1 MTTPATPVHPSSLNG
16 EVSTGHGG
24 RRDGAGRPNGLKV
37 GMARKDGTVFQPYKP
52 TSEKSELLRLWR
64 QEMAKHMP
72 AIIKSQLLSA
82 VGQTHLQIRD
92 KSGRWAHVT
101 DPDRAATALN
111 RGDKHYRLTSV
122 SPNTQALAQI
132 MDRLFGSPK
141 QSIEVDVQ
149 PTTSLSD
156 AELADSLNVLLDKLQ
171 QTHQGET

>member
-1 MTTPATPVHPSSLNG
+1 MKTLTPPPLPVSLNG
-16 EVSTGHGG
+16 HGG
-24 RRDGAGRPNGLKV
+24 SRPGSGRPKGLKV
-37 GMARKDGTVFQPYKP
+37 GMTRKDGTVFQPYKP
-52 TSEKSELLRLWR
+52 TAEKAELLRLWK

-72 AIIKSQLLSA
+72 DIIKSQLLSA

-101 DPDRAATALN
+101 DPDKATEALN
-111 RGDKHYRLTSV
+111 RGEKHYRLTSV

-156 AELADSLNVLLDKLQ
+156 EVLVDSFIVLLDKLQ
-171 QTHQGET
+171 HPKQGEI

>member
-1 MTTPATPVHPSSLNG
+1 MSL
-16 EVSTGHGG
+16 
-24 RRDGAGRPNGLKV
+24 
-37 GMARKDGTVFQPYKP
+37 KDGTIFQPYKI
-52 TSEKSELLRLWR
+52 TSEKSELLHLWK

-72 AIIKSQLLSA
+72 AIIESQLLSA

-101 DPDRAATALN
+101 DPDKASTALN

-122 SPNTQALAQI
+122 SPNTQSLAQI

-156 AELADSLNVLLDKLQ
+156 AELVDSLNVLLDKLQ
-171 QTHQGET
+171 HTHQGET

>member
-1 MTTPATPVHPSSLNG
+1 MT
-16 EVSTGHGG
+16 
-24 RRDGAGRPNGLKV
+24 
-37 GMARKDGTVFQPYKP
+37 RKDGTVFQPYKP
-52 TSEKSELLRLWR
+52 TAEKAELLRLWK

-72 AIIKSQLLSA
+72 DIIKSQLLSA

-101 DPDRAATALN
+101 DPDKATEALN
-111 RGDKHYRLTSV
+111 RGEKHYRLTSV

-156 AELADSLNVLLDKLQ
+156 EELVDSLNVLLDKLQ
-171 QTHQGET
+171 HPKQGEI

>member
-1 MTTPATPVHPSSLNG
+1 MKTLTPPPLPVSLNG
-16 EVSTGHGG
+16 HGG
-24 RRDGAGRPNGLKV
+24 SRPGSGRPKGLKV
-37 GMARKDGTVFQPYKP
+37 GMTRKDGTVFQPYKP
-52 TSEKSELLRLWR
+52 TAEKAELLRLWK

-72 AIIKSQLLSA
+72 DIIKSQLLSA

-101 DPDRAATALN
+101 DPDKAAEALN
-111 RGDKHYRLTSV
+111 RGEKHYRLTSV

-156 AELADSLNVLLDKLQ
+156 EELVDSLNVLLDKLQ
-171 QTHQGET
+171 HTKQGEM